1 MHFYLTKQYY
11 LILLLKKIKLKNN
24 DVQAYSK
31 GCFAQHTVILMMMLI
46 SAMFHKWSQCSI
58 DAGIGMDQWIRVEVL
73 DSDDCVYVDSMIE
86 LALPISQWR

>member
-1 MHFYLTKQYY
+1 MWLLSNLYFHLPSEIVGTKRLVAVILNVLMHFYLTKQYY

-46 SAMFHKWSQCSI
+46 SAMFHK
-58 DAGIGMDQWIRVEVL
+58 
-73 DSDDCVYVDSMIE
+73 
-86 LALPISQWR
+86 